1 MVGHMAFA
9 DVNGQKLYF
18 EDSGGDGPAI
28 IFSHGL
34 FMDHEMFAPQVDAL
48 RDSWRCITW
57 DERAH
62 GATETSSDPFNY
74 WDSASDLLG
83 LLDHLGIERAVLA
96 GMSQGGYLSLRA
108 ALTAP
113 ERVRALVLIDTQSG
127 VEDPSK
133 VAAYDQMIDLWA
145 GDDGPPQELLDI
157 VAAIILGDD
166 WDGTAAW
173 QAKWR
178 TIPADSV
185 RQAYATLTTREDD
198 VTHRL
203 GELTMPALVI
213 HGDQDA
219 AIDVPAAE
227 AMATALN
234 AELVLIPGGGHAA
247 NLTHPEQSN
256 AALTRFLAS
265 LDD

>member
-1 MVGHMAFA
+1 MAFA
-9 DVNGQKLYF
+9 DVNGQKLYY
-18 EDSGGDGPAI
+18 EDTGGDGTAI

-34 FMDHEMFAPQVDAL
+34 YMDHEMFAPQVDAL

-62 GATETSSDPFNY
+62 GATVTTADPFTY
-74 WDSASDLLG
+74 WDSASDLFG

-113 ERVRALVLIDTQSG
+113 ERARALVLIDTQSG

-133 VAAYDQMIDLWA
+133 VAAYTQLIDLWA
-145 GDDGPPQELLDI
+145 GEDGPPQELLDI
-157 VAAIILGDD
+157 VASIILGTG
-166 WDGTAAW
+166 WDGTPAW

-178 TIPADSV
+178 TLPAEQV
-185 RQAYATLTTREDD
+185 RQAFNTLTSRADD
-198 VTHRL
+198 VTSRL
-203 GELTMPALVI
+203 GEISVPAVVI

-219 AIDVPAAE
+219 AIDVDSAQ
-227 AMATALN
+227 AL
-234 AELVLIPGGGHAA
+234 ADALGADLALIPGGGHAA
-247 NLTHPEQSN
+247 NLTHPVEAN
-256 AALTRFLAS
+256 AALTRFLAGLS
-265 LDD
+265 QA